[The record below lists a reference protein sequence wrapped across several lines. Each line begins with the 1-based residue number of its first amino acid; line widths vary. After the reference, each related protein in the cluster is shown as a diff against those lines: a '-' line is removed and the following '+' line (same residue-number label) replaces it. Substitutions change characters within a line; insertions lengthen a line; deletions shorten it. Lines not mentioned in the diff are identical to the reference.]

1 MRQTEAPLWQAMQ
14 KHQQQSRGNFHVPG
28 HKQGQAFD
36 AEANVAFA
44 SLLPYDLT
52 EVGMLDDLHQANG
65 VIEQAQHLAAEAF
78 GSEQCYFLVG
88 GTTAG
93 NLASLL
99 TVAESG
105 KKILVQ
111 RSSHQSVFHGLFLAR
126 AEGWIVAGEIDPQ
139 TGWEKPLTVEQVEP
153 ILRRESIGAVM
164 ITSPSYFG
172 VPQPVAALASL
183 CHRYQIPLL
192 VDEAHGAHFAFHP
205 QLPPSALEQ
214 GADVVIQSTHKMLPA
229 MTMASMLHIQGS
241 RIDRQVLQKYLRMIQ
256 SSSPSYPLM
265 ASLDLA
271 RRLMATKGRELIEQ
285 CLQRL
290 QGFRQRWLA
299 TSSWKEV
306 RLTEEQDPFK
316 ITIRANGYRL
326 DDYCQQQGIYPEMAT
341 PDATLFACS
350 IGTTERELQRLE
362 DCLCTAPEMLRQ
374 PTFATKKHTAY
385 ELESRFSFQQLK
397 SRSQVRIPLRQAN
410 GFRSAEW
417 IIPYPPGIP
426 YVLPG
431 ERWKKTMQDECEQ
444 ICRQGGKVRGI
455 DEQVQVSVWLEES
468 ER

>member
-1 MRQTEAPLWQAMQ
+1 MQQTEAPLWQALQ
-14 KHQQQSRGNFHVPG
+14 NHRQQSRGNFHVPG

-36 AEANVAFA
+36 AEASAAFA

-52 EVGMLDDLHQANG
+52 EIGMLDDLHQANG

-99 TVAESG
+99 AVAESG
-105 KKILVQ
+105 RKILIQ

-126 AEGWIVAGEIDPQ
+126 AEGLIVAGEIDPQ
-139 TGWEKPLTVEQVEP
+139 TGWERPLTVEQLEP

-172 VPQPVAALASL
+172 VPQPVSALASL
-183 CHRYQIPLL
+183 CHHYDIPLL

-241 RIDRQVLQKYLRMIQ
+241 RIDRQAIQKYLRMIQ

-271 RRLMATKGRELIEQ
+271 RRLMATTGEKLIKES
-285 CLQRL
+285 LQRL
-290 QGFRQRWLA
+290 RSFRQRFFVD
-299 TSSWKEV
+299 SSWQELC
-306 RLTEEQDPFK
+306 LTNQQDPFK
-316 ITIRANGYRL
+316 ITIHANGYRL
-326 DDYCQQQGIYPEMAT
+326 AEYCQNQGIYPELST
-341 PDATLFACS
+341 PDAILFACS
-350 IGTTERELQRLE
+350 IGTTEEELQRLE
-362 DCLCTAPEMLRQ
+362 DCLHSAPTSMRQ
-374 PTFATKKHTAY
+374 PNFAVKRHRPY
-385 ELESRFSFQQLK
+385 SLESPFSFQHLK
-397 SRSQVRIPLRQAN
+397 LQSRVRIPLHQAN

-417 IIPYPPGIP
+417 IVPYPPGIP

-431 ERWKKTMQDECEQ
+431 ERWTLTLQQECEQ

-468 ER
+468 E